1 MRHSLNWRGSVYTE
15 NDIYR
20 AVPVAR
26 TIVAPGTSL
35 KKGGCE
41 LNVTVQFV
49 QTPSPILMP
58 VVCSLDVFYVPH
70 RLVWSGWVDFISNP
84 DTSTTGVPTTPTNS
98 VDFFDPTSGRTVLY
112 RRGYKAAY
120 NAYFG
125 SRSLAEDGMSDVFY
139 DNVED
144 DTVVALGRVAAPE
157 QLGRLF
163 TAVSEMPEI
172 NYIQSVANTIPLRE
186 FTAAQNAMIG
196 RNLRERTGSA
206 YVDAMQRL
214 GVSLDW
220 RIQQAPEHLGGTVK
234 VFKSR
239 VIDGTSGSDLG
250 KPVSAF
256 DGSISVVYGGQ
267 FLAEHGYIVG
277 IFSARPVMPVKDGY
291 GCLDGSIPGPTGFP
305 RGTAE
310 DQNVRVVTGAMVSAG
325 GNSQNIPNMAWYHH
339 GENIKGFYSSPGAFV
354 PQMDVNN
361 PGYRAYPNPST
372 WPALSI
378 LSGKHYALA
387 ATHNVRGL
395 TTVPRSVGLVP
406 KADDVYRT

>member
-41 LNVTVQFV
+41 LNATVQFV
-49 QTPSPILMP
+49 QTPSPIIMP

-70 RLVWSGWVDFISNP
+70 RLVWSGWTDFISNP
-84 DTSTTGVPTTPTNS
+84 DTASTGVPAAAANS
-98 VDFFDPTSGRTVLY
+98 ADFFDPVANRSCLF
-112 RRGYKAAY
+112 RRGYKLAY
-120 NAYFG
+120 NTYFG
-125 SRSLAEDGMSDVFY
+125 SETLAADGMADVWYSDITA
-139 DNVED
+139 DA
-144 DTVVALGRVAAPE
+144 TVTLNRVAAPE
-157 QLGRLF
+157 QLARLF

-172 NYIQSVANTIPLRE
+172 NYVQAVANTIPLRE
-186 FTAAQNAMIG
+186 FTAAQNDMIG

-220 RIQQAPEHLGGTVK
+220 RIQGAPEHLGGTVK
-234 VFKSR
+234 LFKSR
-239 VIDGTSGSDLG
+239 VIDGTSGADLG

-256 DGSISVVYGGQ
+256 DGSISVTYGGQ
-267 FLAEHGYIVG
+267 FLAEHGYIIG
-277 IFSARPVMPVKDGY
+277 IFSARPVMPVKDGQ
-291 GCLDGSIPGPTGFP
+291 GPVDGAVFGPTAFP
-305 RGTAE
+305 RGTSE
-310 DQNVRVVTGAMVSAG
+310 DMAVRSFPGSTVSAG
-325 GNSQNIPNMAWYHH
+325 GNAQNVPNLSWYHH
-339 GENIKGFYSSPGAFV
+339 GENLKGFYSSPGAFV
-354 PQMDVNN
+354 PQMDCNN

-372 WPALSI
+372 WPALGI
-378 LSGKHYALA
+378 LSGRHYAVS

-395 TTVPRSVGLVP
+395 TTVPRSMGLVP
-406 KADDVYRT
+406 KSDAVYQT